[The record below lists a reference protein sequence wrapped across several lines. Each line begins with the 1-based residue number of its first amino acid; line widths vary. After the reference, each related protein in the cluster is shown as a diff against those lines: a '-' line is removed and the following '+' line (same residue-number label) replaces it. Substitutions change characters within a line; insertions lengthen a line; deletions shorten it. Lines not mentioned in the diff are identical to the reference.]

1 MRLPRFSQMRILRG
15 HGSDLLAI
23 VEPPLRRHV
32 DRPAWLEAALDVVHL
47 LEVLLEV
54 LLLPPAAAAPGA
66 EDAGGGG
73 RAVALLRL
81 LAGLGRGRALHLLVL
96 HLEADGVLIVLVGL
110 LGLGSL
116 LLMVPRIEKHL
127 VGLSHSSQ
135 S

>member
-32 DRPAWLEAALDVVHL
+32 DGPAWLEAALDVVH
-47 LEVLLEV
+47 LLEV

-127 VGLSHSSQ
+127 ATLSHSSQ